1 LQGQFSPI
9 TATKLVTLARP
20 LLKQL
25 ATERFSDTAFE
36 ENPFPA
42 VWEKVAHGLAK
53 KAFELR
59 KNGGPAVDQALRNWL
74 LVASFFYACR
84 VPEARLV
91 QSKLNELGR
100 RLSSWPGTMV
110 RLAEYASE
118 KGVCDVRP
126 RETSRV
132 GGVSLLNAR
141 SSSLLQHLQ
150 DESNRVAAQ
159 NGFLARFFAN
169 QPGVSAALPPR
180 VTELLAIIR
189 KRRILDFGRPV
200 GVNEVA
206 ELEAQVLEI
215 STGSR
220 MLPEFLN
227 DGLEVGQRTNAWQ
240 RRRVGRP
247 RLTTEA
253 GEQESGLNHF
263 QGDTAVKPGAGLAL
277 V

>member
-1 LQGQFSPI
+1 VNGSTFKRKLKSGATVWCFS
-9 TATKLVTLARP
+9 
-20 LLKQL
+20 
-25 ATERFSDTAFE
+25 
-36 ENPFPA
+36 
-42 VWEKVAHGLAK
+42 
-53 KAFELR
+53 
-59 KNGGPAVDQALRNWL
+59 
-74 LVASFFYACR
+74 FYAGR
-84 VPEARLV
+84 DENGKPINLMKGGFETKGAASTAKRDAIAEYEKTHG
-91 QSKLNELGR
+91 KLSRHRGA
-100 RLSSWPGTMV
+100 PGTMTWGYSIGDETKNGFADQGAARAALV
-110 RLAEYASE
+110 VEMQRRAAAERVPAEVDPTYAEYVKYWLNEHAS
-118 KGVCDVRP
+118 R
-126 RETSRV
+126 RM
-132 GGVSLLNAR
+132 
-141 SSSLLQHLQ
+141 
-150 DESNRVAAQ
+150 
-159 NGFLARFFAN
+159 
-169 QPGVSAALPPR
+169 
-180 VTELLAIIR
+180 LAIIR